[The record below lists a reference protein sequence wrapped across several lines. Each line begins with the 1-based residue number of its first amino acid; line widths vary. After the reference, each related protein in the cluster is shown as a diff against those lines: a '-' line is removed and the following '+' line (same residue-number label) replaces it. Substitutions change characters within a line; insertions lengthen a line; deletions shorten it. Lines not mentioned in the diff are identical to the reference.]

1 MDIFVHILSGS
12 RNKKMNS
19 RIFSIACSGILSA
32 YAIVGV
38 NSIQANAL
46 EWSEPELSSISV
58 YSGKDRSI
66 SVTVPIGYEYSMEDV
81 PDLNFTK
88 TYESSATTLVTQK
101 VEYRYDTKEVSKESI
116 EEEYGIYG
124 KLQDDFDIHAVYVVG
139 INDSDKTDG
148 VLLNFLIVKITYD
161 VTDHSC
167 YGDHYLQ
174 NGAVVQV
181 QDGEYSKAYT
191 LEDSRLVEYTGDTSN
206 AVQITSDNYKV
217 LLDCNTYYLTEYY
230 SYSTHTWVTRDEI
243 VKPDTVVSDTFGYV
257 SNITDSDFTVTL
269 NEGGTV
275 TYPIDAE
282 YVNVMA
288 DLSLDNRVSIYG
300 HNTTTQDWYTNPYK
314 VCVEPSYKVT
324 LSGTVTEVTKDGVVI
339 DTGYGITYT
348 VKVQAKVGD
357 AIIAT
362 NVGDAIDESWWNTAN
377 IQVISNTDTVGD
389 SGDTPT
395 VRGDVNGDGKVTT
408 ADLLLLKKM
417 LLGIS

>member
-1 MDIFVHILSGS
+1 
-12 RNKKMNS
+12 MNS

-58 YSGKDRSI
+58 YSGKNRSI

-81 PDLNFTK
+81 PDLRFTK

-101 VEYRYDTKEVSKESI
+101 VEHRYDTEEVSKESI

-124 KLQDDFDIHAVYVVG
+124 KLQDGFDGIHAAYVVG

-148 VLLNFLIVKITYD
+148 VLLNFLTVKITYD

-174 NGAVVQV
+174 DGAVVQV

-191 LEDSRLVEYTGDTSN
+191 LKDDRLVEYTGDTSN
-206 AVQITSDNYKV
+206 AVSITSDNYKV

-230 SYSTHTWVTRDEI
+230 SYDTHNWITCNEI
-243 VKPDTVVSDTFGYV
+243 VKPDTVVSDISGYV
-257 SNITDSDFTVTL
+257 TEVTDSDFTVAL
-269 NEGGTV
+269 YDGGTV

-288 DLSLDNRVSIYG
+288 DLSVGNRVQMRGY
-300 HNTTTQDWYTNPYK
+300 NTTTQDWYTNPYK
-314 VCVEPSYKVT
+314 VYVEPSYKVT
-324 LSGTVTEVTKDGVVI
+324 LTGTVEEVTPDGVVV
-339 DTGYGITYT
+339 DFDGYKYT
-348 VKVQAKVGD
+348 LRVGAKVGD
-357 AIIAT
+357 TIVAT
-362 NVGDAIDESWWNTAN
+362 NIGDCIDDGWFNTADVK
-377 IQVISNTDTVGD
+377 IVSNTTTLGD
-389 SGDTPT
+389 SESTPT
-395 VRGDVNGDGKVTT
+395 VRGDVNGDNKVTT
-408 ADLLLLKKM
+408 ADLLLLKKI

>member
-1 MDIFVHILSGS
+1 
-12 RNKKMNS
+12 MNS
-19 RIFSIACSGILSA
+19 RIFSIACSSILSA

-58 YSGKDRSI
+58 YSGKNRSI

-81 PDLNFTK
+81 PDLRFTK
-88 TYESSATTLVTQK
+88 TYESTLVTQK
-101 VEYRYDTKEVSKESI
+101 VEHRYDTEEVSKESI

-124 KLQDDFDIHAVYVVG
+124 KLQDGFDGIHAAYVVG

-148 VLLNFLIVKITYD
+148 VLLNFLTVKITYD

-174 NGAVVQV
+174 DGAVVQV

-191 LEDSRLVEYTGDTSN
+191 LKDDRLVEYTGDTSN
-206 AVQITSDNYKV
+206 AVSITSDNYKV

-230 SYSTHTWVTRDEI
+230 SYDTHNWITCNEI
-243 VKPDTVVSDTFGYV
+243 VKPDTVVSDISGYV
-257 SNITDSDFTVTL
+257 TEVTDSDFTVAL
-269 NEGGTV
+269 YDGGTV

-288 DLSLDNRVSIYG
+288 DLSVGNGVQMRGY
-300 HNTTTQDWYTNPYK
+300 NTTTQDWYTNPYK
-314 VCVEPSYKVT
+314 VYVEPSYKVT
-324 LSGTVTEVTKDGVVI
+324 LTGTVEEVTPDGVVV
-339 DTGYGITYT
+339 DFDGYKYT
-348 VKVQAKVGD
+348 LRVGAKVGD
-357 AIIAT
+357 TIVAT
-362 NVGDAIDESWWNTAN
+362 NIGDAIDDGWFNTADVK
-377 IQVISNTDTVGD
+377 IVSNTTTLGD
-389 SGDTPT
+389 SESTPT
-395 VRGDVNGDGKVTT
+395 VRGDVNGDNKVTT
-408 ADLLLLKKM
+408 ADLLLLKKI